1 MNSADVSCP
10 FFKIQLIVAVSMTI
24 IERVESPKVV
34 VIAGPTASGK
44 SSLAVEL
51 SLALDGEIVNAD
63 SMQVYRG
70 MDVGTAKPTP
80 KERKGVPHHLVDV
93 VDPDEEFNAA
103 IYRSMALPII
113 ADIVSKGKICLVVG
127 GTGLYI
133 RSLLGG
139 LIVCPPPDQRF
150 RESLRSECELLGSA
164 RLYKRLKGLDPE
176 YASKIHQNDRVR
188 IMRAIEI
195 IYLTNRRPSELSK
208 QHGFAERPL
217 RFLKLCLEV
226 DREELYDRINQR
238 SVAMVDAG
246 LPEEAERLLCKGYS
260 PNLKTMKAIGYR
272 HMIKYLKGEWSIEKA
287 IRELQR
293 DTRMYAKRQMTW
305 FRAEPEVTWIEPND
319 LDVFVKKINNFML
332 DAA

>member
-1 MNSADVSCP
+1 M
-10 FFKIQLIVAVSMTI
+10 
-24 IERVESPKVV
+24 IERPKVV

-51 SLALDGEIVNAD
+51 SLALNGEIVNAD

-80 KERKGVPHHLVDV
+80 EERKGVSHHLLDV

-103 IYRSMALPII
+103 IYRSMALPLIT
-113 ADIVSKGKICLVVG
+113 DIVSRGKICFVVG

-139 LIVCPPPDQRF
+139 LFVCPSPDQKF
-150 RESLRSECELLGSA
+150 RESLRSECEFLGPV
-164 RLYKRLKGLDPE
+164 RLYERLKRLDPE

-195 IYLTNRRPSELSK
+195 IYLTNRRPSDLSK

-226 DREELYDRINQR
+226 DREQLYDRINQR

-246 LPEEAERLLCKGYS
+246 LAEEAERLLRKGYS
-260 PNLKTMKAIGYR
+260 PDLKTMKAIGYR
-272 HMIKYLKGEWSIEKA
+272 HMIRYLKGEWPIAKA

-293 DTRMYAKRQMTW
+293 DTRMYAKRQLTW
-305 FRAEPEVTWIEPND
+305 FRAEPEVTWIDPNNV
-319 LDVFVKKINNFML
+319 DVFVKKIKNFVL
-332 DAA
+332 DAT